1 MNKNIE
7 HYIFHKE
14 HFLDEEYCKNCI
26 KELDKNTW
34 RKHEWNRYY
43 TDSYSSNQNE
53 PDIIRSGS
61 FSDEVAEINN
71 FIIDELQKVILEYV
85 QSLKFNWF
93 RGWEEYSQLKFMRYY
108 PDQIMKNHCDHIHD
122 LFDGQKKGIPILSV
136 VGVLNDDYEGGKL
149 IMFEDKKIDTKKGDL
164 LIFPSNFL
172 YPHEIT
178 PVTKGVRYSYI
189 SWMW

>member
-34 RKHEWNRYY
+34 RKHEWYRYH

-71 FIIDELQKVILEYV
+71 FIL
-85 QSLKFNWF
+85 
-93 RGWEEYSQLKFMRYY
+93 
-108 PDQIMKNHCDHIHD
+108 
-122 LFDGQKKGIPILSV
+122 
-136 VGVLNDDYEGGKL
+136 LNYLNNKD
-149 IMFEDKKIDTKKGDL
+149 
-164 LIFPSNFL
+164 
-172 YPHEIT
+172 
-178 PVTKGVRYSYI
+178 
-189 SWMW
+189 